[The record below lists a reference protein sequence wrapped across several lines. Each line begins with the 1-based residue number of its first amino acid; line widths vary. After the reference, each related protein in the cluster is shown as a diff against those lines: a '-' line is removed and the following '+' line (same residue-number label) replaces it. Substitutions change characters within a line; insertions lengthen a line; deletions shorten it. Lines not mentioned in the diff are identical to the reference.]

1 MVMLCLPRGAQC
13 SEWFCDLSIRHP
25 LTNAELLAGS
35 PYRNEENL
43 VVFAFSQQV
52 HMLNAM
58 REQRA
63 HSIMSQRAKQCLDG
77 LLMWNYLNHVAGE
90 GGHSWCALSTFR
102 RWPGLASLM
111 LAVPSSSELT
121 PQANRFKC
129 L

>member
-1 MVMLCLPRGAQC
+1 MVMLCLPSGAQC

-25 LTNAELLAGS
+25 LTNAELLTGS
-35 PYRNEENL
+35 PYGNAENL

-52 HMLNAM
+52 HVLYAM

-63 HSIMSQRAKQCLDG
+63 HSIMSQTAKQCLDG
-77 LLMWNYLNHVAGE
+77 LLMWNYLNHVVGE

-102 RWPGLASLM
+102 RWPSLASLM
-111 LAVPSSSELT
+111 LTVHRSSELK